1 MTELTSKV
9 YHHLVVCGLTR
20 DRDIRTPA
28 HDLGHKG
35 SRDGMYGAEN
45 RPFIR
50 PQDRPI
56 GDHKQPLIGNDAYST
71 AQDSVKP
78 SDDAYLPMSPVN
90 AKPSSTQPAKSLADS
105 GNGDNKFKLIP
116 KLDFPLGNKD
126 DGGLQFMYPV
136 NHK

>member
-1 MTELTSKV
+1 MVSHEIGIYELQLMTSATKV
-9 YHHLVVCGLTR
+9 VGMECMVMRNRLFTR
-20 DRDIRTPA
+20 I
-28 HDLGHKG
+28 
-35 SRDGMYGAEN
+35 
-45 RPFIR
+45 
-50 PQDRPI
+50 QDRPI

-105 GNGDNKFKLIP
+105 GSGDNKFKLIP